1 MQSDKQHIDDFFRR
15 KEEAFTPDEQNATAH
30 WQQMQK
36 QLAEPGTGA
45 LANPKNGLNGMR
57 KIGKFLGGLLVV
69 IIIAILAIKTNRLNK
84 KASTTTTKQQSTAV
98 APQPIPETKQQT
110 VPATAETTKQEAT
123 ITTTNVIPVNKP
135 KAPPVPAMTLI
146 SPPITRAETESV
158 TTRSMEYNREEQTLS
173 NESLF
178 SHIRSNDS
186 IKNKPETKA
195 SLQQFFDEL
204 KKEEQTF
211 YVQVGSDTTL
221 IAKEGTQLVIPA
233 NILYRKNNVA
243 KGQVKITMRE
253 YYKMEDILAA
263 KLTTTSNNKQ
273 LVTGGMVH
281 ITAQQDGENL
291 TVDPTRTITIKMPV
305 DKDKYDNN
313 MQLFT
318 GQEAHTG
325 TDTSSNINWLQAG
338 RSMQPLDGSDKKV
351 LDFNIGWVEPYAES
365 YRKKNIAKFYVS
377 PRITMP
383 KAAIIAQLKQ
393 RFGGYYDV
401 IKLKRYHKKPGD
413 PQYTFGSPV
422 KPRWEFYV
430 KQVIIDSVYVNVLA
444 ALTSGDIPKQDSIRY
459 MALLK
464 DDSVY
469 MKKYLAMHNTY
480 KFALSGFG
488 WVNCDRFIDDP
499 RPKITVTASLGDGAN
514 ANDYVSMLVFKRYQ
528 SIINSYRGYKNF
540 YFHNI
545 PDAEPAFLITL
556 TLNND
561 KVVSNI
567 QSITASNK
575 VIDNLVFEPTT
586 PEQFKQKLQSLFASQ
601 QQ

>member
-36 QLAEPGTGA
+36 QLAEPGVGA
-45 LANPKNGLNGMR
+45 SANQKNGLNGMR
-57 KIGKFLGGLLVV
+57 KIGKFLGGLLIVA
-69 IIIAILAIKTNRLNK
+69 IIAILAIKTNWSNK
-84 KASTTTTKQQSTAV
+84 KATATTTKQQSTAV
-98 APQPIPETKQQT
+98 APQPIPETKQHT
-110 VPATAETTKQEAT
+110 IPATAETTKQEAT
-123 ITTTNVIPVNKP
+123 ITTTNVVPVSKP

-158 TTRSMEYNREEQTLS
+158 TTHSMEYNREEQTLT
-173 NESLF
+173 NESLY
-178 SHIRSNDS
+178 SHIKPKDS
-186 IKNKPETKA
+186 IQNKPITKA

-211 YVQVGSDTTL
+211 YVQAGRDTTL

-233 NILYRKNNVA
+233 NILYRKNNIA

-263 KLTTTSNNKQ
+263 KLTTTSNGKQ

-291 TVDPTRTITIKMPV
+291 TIDPSRTITIKMPV

-318 GQEAHTG
+318 GQELPE
-325 TDTSSNINWLQAG
+325 SSDKGSGINWLQAG
-338 RSMQPLDGSDKKV
+338 RNLQPFDGSDKKV

-377 PRITMP
+377 TRITMP

-401 IKLKRYHKKPGD
+401 IKLKRYHKKPGE
-413 PQYTFGSPV
+413 YMFGSPA
-422 KPRWEFYV
+422 KQRGEFYT

-444 ALTSGDIPKQDSIRY
+444 ALTSGAIAIQDSLRY
-459 MALLK
+459 MALLNK
-464 DDSVY
+464 DSVY
-469 MKKYLAMHNTY
+469 LKKYLAMHKTY
-480 KFALSGFG
+480 RFALSGFG
-488 WVNCDRFIDDP
+488 WINCDAFLFDP
-499 RPKITVTASLGDGAN
+499 RPKVTITASLGNSAN
-514 ANDYVSMLVFKRYQ
+514 ASDYVSMLVYKRYQ
-528 SIINSYRGYKNF
+528 SIMDGFRGGNNF
-540 YFHNI
+540 YFQHI
-545 PDAEPAFLITL
+545 PKGEPAFLITL
-556 TLNND
+556 TVNND

-567 QSITASNK
+567 QSITPSLNK
-575 VIDNLVFEPTT
+575 EVDNLVFEPTT

>member
-15 KEEAFTPDEQNATAH
+15 KEEAFTPNEQHTTAH

-36 QLAEPGTGA
+36 QLADPGPGA
-45 LANPKNGLNGMR
+45 SANQKNGLNGMR
-57 KIGKFLGGLLVV
+57 RIGKFLGGLLIVA
-69 IIIAILAIKTNRLNK
+69 IIAILVINTNRSNK
-84 KASTTTTKQQSTAV
+84 KTITTTTKQQATAV
-98 APQPIPETKQQT
+98 APQPIPETKQHIL
-110 VPATAETTKQEAT
+110 PATAETTKQAAT
-123 ITTTNVIPVNKP
+123 ITTTHVIPVSKQ
-135 KAPPVPAMTLI
+135 KAPPAPAMTLF
-146 SPPITRAETESV
+146 SPPITRAETSSDKTESV
-158 TTRSMEYNREEQTLS
+158 ENNNSELSINKKAFETKGPKPNAQTL
-173 NESLF
+173 L
-178 SHIRSNDS
+178 
-186 IKNKPETKA
+186 K
-195 SLQQFFDEL
+195 LFFDEL

-211 YVQVGSDTTL
+211 YIQAGRDTTL

-233 NILYRKNNVA
+233 NILYRKNNIA

-263 KLTTTSNNKQ
+263 KLTTTSNGKQ

-281 ITAQQDGENL
+281 ITAQQDEENL

-318 GQEAHTG
+318 GQELHA
-325 TDTSSNINWLQAG
+325 SSDNGSGINWLQAG

-377 PRITMP
+377 SRITMP

-401 IKLKRYHKKPGD
+401 IKLKRYHRKPGE
-413 PQYTFGSPV
+413 YMFGSPA
-422 KPRWEFYV
+422 KQRWEFYT
-430 KQVIIDSVYVNVLA
+430 KQVVIDSVYVNVMA
-444 ALTSGDIPKQDSIRY
+444 ALTSGAIAIQDSLRY

-464 DDSVY
+464 EDSVY
-469 MKKYLAMHNTY
+469 LKKYLAMHKTY
-480 KFALSGFG
+480 RFALSGFG
-488 WVNCDRFIDDP
+488 WINCDGFLNDP

-514 ANDYVSMLVFKRYQ
+514 ARDYVSMLVYKRYQ
-528 SIINSYRGYKNF
+528 SIMDGFRGGNNF
-540 YFHNI
+540 YFQHI
-545 PDAEPAFLITL
+545 PKGEPAFLITL
-556 TLNND
+556 TVNND

-567 QSITASNK
+567 QSITASLNK
-575 VIDNLVFEPTT
+575 EVDILVFEPTT
-586 PEQFKQKLQSLFASQ
+586 PEQFKQKLQALFASQ

>member
-1 MQSDKQHIDDFFRR
+1 MQSEKQHIDDFFRR

-36 QLAEPGTGA
+36 QLADTGA
-45 LANPKNGLNGMR
+45 GAPVNPKNGMNGMR
-57 KIGKFLGGLLVV
+57 QIGKFLGGLL
-69 IIIAILAIKTNRLNK
+69 IIALIAILAIKTNRSNK
-84 KASTTTTKQQSTAV
+84 KASIITTKQQSTAV
-98 APQPIPETKQQT
+98 IPPPIPETKQQT

-123 ITTTNVIPVNKP
+123 ITTTNVVPVNKP
-135 KAPPVPAMTLI
+135 KAPPAPAMTLI

-158 TTRSMEYNREEQTLS
+158 TTHSMEYNREEKTLT
-173 NESLF
+173 NESLL
-178 SHIRSNDS
+178 SNIKPNDS

-211 YVQVGSDTTL
+211 YVHAGRDTTL
-221 IAKEGTQLVIPA
+221 IAREGTQLVIPA

-263 KLTTTSNNKQ
+263 KLTTTSNGKQ

-281 ITAQQDGENL
+281 ITAQQDGENI

-318 GQEAHTG
+318 GQELHEG
-325 TDTSSNINWLQAG
+325 SDNSSNINWIQAG

-377 PRITMP
+377 TRITMP

-401 IKLKRYHKKPGD
+401 IKLKRYHRKPGE
-413 PQYTFGSPV
+413 YLNGSPT
-422 KPRWEFYV
+422 KQRWEFYN
-430 KQVIIDSVYVNVLA
+430 KQVIIDSVYVNLIA
-444 ALTSGDIPKQDSIRY
+444 ALTSGAIATQDSIRY
-459 MALLK
+459 MALLNE
-464 DDSVY
+464 DSVY
-469 MKKYLAMHNTY
+469 LKKYLAMHNTY
-480 KFALSGFG
+480 RFALSGFG
-488 WVNCDRFIDDP
+488 WINCDRFLFDP
-499 RPKITVTASLGDGAN
+499 RPKITVTASLGNDVN
-514 ANDYVSMLVFKRYQ
+514 ARDYISMLVYKRYQ
-528 SIINSYRGYKNF
+528 STMDGFRGGSNF
-540 YFHNI
+540 YFQHI
-545 PDAEPAFLITL
+545 PKEEPAFLITL
-556 TLNND
+556 TVKDD

-567 QSITASNK
+567 QSIIATLNK
-575 VIDNLVFEPTT
+575 EVDVRVFEPTT
-586 PEQFKQKLQSLFASQ
+586 PEQFKQKLQSLFAVQ
-601 QQ
+601 Q